1 VTRAELEDERSFLL
15 DSLEDLERE
24 RAAGDLSDTDYAV
37 LRDRYTRRA
46 AEVLHA
52 LERTEIAGPGDD
64 QTVARPTGPAGATA
78 SVDSSETV
86 PSGGRPASGGGVGR
100 GRRRRTV
107 LVIGSLAIVAAVAV
121 TIVVTQTGARLP
133 GETAT
138 GSVSLSRGAQLQR
151 TLAQA
156 EALESTGNGSGA
168 LQLYLRVL
176 TQDPKQPEALAESGW
191 LEFEAGVS
199 AGNAA
204 VLSRAQ
210 AQEEAA
216 QRADPSAYAPHLYLG
231 SMLLAEGNAT
241 GSIGQYRQFLADGPP
256 QDEVQAART
265 FIIEAFRK
273 AGQPVPAELG
283 TAPTTV
289 PTTGPTTGPTTTSRP
304 AG

>member
-24 RAAGDLSDTDYAV
+24 RAAGDLSDADYAA
-37 LRDRYTRRA
+37 LHDRYTRRA

-52 LERTEIAGPGDD
+52 LERTEITGIGDD
-64 QTVARPTGPAGATA
+64 PTVARPTHAETTA
-78 SVDSSETV
+78 SVDSSDTV
-86 PSGGRPASGGGVGR
+86 PSGGGSRRRLGR
-100 GRRRRTV
+100 VPRRRTV

-133 GETAT
+133 GQTAT
-138 GSVSLSRGAQLQR
+138 GSVSLSRGAQLR
-151 TLAQA
+151 RSLAQA
-156 EALESTGNGSGA
+156 EALESTGNASGA
-168 LQLYLRVL
+168 LQLYLQVL

-241 GSIGQYRQFLADGPP
+241 GAIGQYRQFLADGPP

-283 TAPTTV
+283 TAPTTLP
-289 PTTGPTTGPTTTSRP
+289 PTTVPPTAPTTTSRS

>member
-1 VTRAELEDERSFLL
+1 MS
-15 DSLEDLERE
+15 
-24 RAAGDLSDTDYAV
+24 
-37 LRDRYTRRA
+37 
-46 AEVLHA
+46 
-52 LERTEIAGPGDD
+52 
-64 QTVARPTGPAGATA
+64 GA
-78 SVDSSETV
+78 
-86 PSGGRPASGGGVGR
+86 GVGR

-107 LVIGSLAIVAAVAV
+107 LVVGSLAIVAAVAV
-121 TIVVTQTGARLP
+121 TIVVTQTGATAP
-133 GETAT
+133 GPDRHGIGEPEPRRADCAGPWPRPRRSSRRAT
-138 GSVSLSRGAQLQR
+138 R
-151 TLAQA
+151 
-156 EALESTGNGSGA
+156 SGA
-168 LQLYLRVL
+168 LQLYLQVL

-241 GSIGQYRQFLADGPP
+241 GAIGQYRQFLADGPP
-256 QDEVQAART
+256 PDEVQAART

-289 PTTGPTTGPTTTSRP
+289 PTTAPTTTPRS

>member
-37 LRDRYTRRA
+37 LHDRYTRRA

-52 LERTEIAGPGDD
+52 LEGTEITGTEDHPA
-64 QTVARPTGPAGATA
+64 VARPTGPAETTA
-78 SVDSSETV
+78 RLDSSDAV
-86 PSGGRPASGGGVGR
+86 ASGGGSVSGGGVGR
-100 GRRRRTV
+100 VRRRRTV

-133 GETAT
+133 GQTAT
-138 GSVSLSRGAQLQR
+138 GSVSLSRGAQLRR

-156 EALESTGNGSGA
+156 EALESTGNASGA
-168 LQLYLRVL
+168 LQLYLQVL

-199 AGNAA
+199 AGDAA

-216 QRADPSAYAPHLYLG
+216 QRADPGAYAPHLYLG

-241 GSIGQYRQFLADGPP
+241 GAVGQYRQFLADGPP

-265 FIIEAFRK
+265 FIIEAFSK

-289 PTTGPTTGPTTTSRP
+289 PSTPATTSRS